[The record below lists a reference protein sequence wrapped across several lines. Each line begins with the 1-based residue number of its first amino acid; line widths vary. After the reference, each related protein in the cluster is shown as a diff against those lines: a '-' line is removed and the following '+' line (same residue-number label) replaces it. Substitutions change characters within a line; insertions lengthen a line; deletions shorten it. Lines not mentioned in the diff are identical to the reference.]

1 MERKV
6 KLFIGASVDGFISTQ
21 DDNLDWMDVVNMEGE
36 DYGYA
41 DFTADVDT
49 YIIGRKTYDWVIN
62 KVGEL
67 PQAKQFDCYI
77 LTRGEAGKRDGVT
90 FYNGSLPELIRSI
103 KAKPG
108 KDIYCDGGGEIVKL
122 FMENDLIDTY
132 IISVIPVIL
141 GDGKR
146 LFQGGIKGFSV
157 QAESPKYFESGL
169 VQLRYER
176 KPQPQP

>member
-1 MERKV
+1 MS
-6 KLFIGASVDGFISTQ
+6 LDGFIATK
-21 DDNLDWMDVVNMEGE
+21 DDNLDWMDVVIMEGE
-36 DYGYA
+36 DFGYA
-41 DFTADVDT
+41 DFTANVDT
-49 YIIGRKTYDWVIN
+49 YIIGRKTYDWVLD
-62 KVGEL
+62 KVGEF

-77 LTRGEAGKRDGVT
+77 LTRSKGEKRDGVT

-132 IISVIPVIL
+132 IISIIPVVL

-146 LFQGGIKGFSV
+146 LFHGGIPGFSLS
-157 QAESPKYFESGL
+157 AKPPKYFESGL

-176 KPQPQP
+176 EKV

>member
-1 MERKV
+1 MS
-6 KLFIGASVDGFISTQ
+6 LDGFIATK
-21 DDNLDWMDVVNMEGE
+21 DDNLDWMDVVNKEGE

-41 DFTADVDT
+41 EFTANVDT
-49 YIIGRKTYDWVIN
+49 YIIGRKTYDWVID

-77 LTRGEAGKRDGVT
+77 LTRSKNERRDGVT
-90 FYNGSLPELIRSI
+90 FYTGSLPELIRSI
-103 KAKPG
+103 KAKQG

-122 FMENDLIDTY
+122 FMENDLIDTF
-132 IISVIPVIL
+132 IISIIPVIL

-157 QAESPKYFESGL
+157 SAEPPKYFDSGL
-169 VQLRYER
+169 VQLKYER
-176 KPQPQP
+176 RG